1 VQSQVINAINNSP
14 LNRGLDGRAWLST
27 PGNIA
32 ITFTNGDVT
41 LFDDEGDKIYQVH
54 VLFQSRG
61 RKAIDHVKQAF
72 RRMFD
77 DHEAKM
83 IFAMVPDFRRDV
95 KLLARWVGCKSAG
108 LRQTSEGPCE
118 LFVMSSMMWRRNC
131 LS

>member
-1 VQSQVINAINNSP
+1 MQSQIINAINNSP
-14 LNRGLDGRAWLST
+14 LNRGLDGCAWLST
-27 PGNIA
+27 PGNVA
-32 ITFTNGDVT
+32 ITIDGDVT

-61 RKAIDHVKQAF
+61 RTAINHAKEAF

-83 IFAMVPDFRRDV
+83 IFAMVPDFRREV

-108 LRQTSEGPCE
+108 LRQTSEGLCE
-118 LFVMSSMMWRRNC
+118 LFVMSSIMWKKVN
-131 LS
+131 